1 MEEKKRRDSCMQ
13 EENKKKSQMDAVKK
27 SAEKVEV
34 PEELRPENLDEI
46 IHIGKEKQKKK
57 IWIEDFLYTQR
68 KRAAVVAACTVLA
81 VGAYTMLQLMERQ
94 TEKEAA
100 VTAQAETA
108 GTTAEVSE
116 KGSTDAGNTKTVEG
130 YKTADSYEEI
140 HKKIYEE
147 NEKAWLMR
155 NSWYSGDEVFEEEK
169 AMDQSSV
176 ESAAM
181 ETGAS
186 YSSKTGAYSET
197 NVRTEGVDE
206 GDLVKTDGA
215 YIYTLTR
222 SGKIRITKA
231 EGSSLEKVSE
241 TSLENLTDT
250 IQEMYVDGNI
260 LCIVVSGY
268 ETGVIME
275 DTDVY
280 SVNSTDYTKL
290 YTYDISDKANP
301 VLKGMVSQDGY
312 YQTSRKTGD
321 YVYLFSQYYSS
332 GGDPS
337 ADKPELYIPRVAG
350 SILPAEDV
358 LYPVVPQ
365 TDTSQLVISSVNLEE
380 PGQVQDSRSLIG
392 ACSLYYVSSKN
403 IYVCTENYEGQEV
416 RNQIARFSYE
426 DGTLE
431 LKAAGQINGIIN
443 NSFSLDEYD
452 NYLRVVVTRYVDGFG
467 STESNSLYVL
477 DEKMNMTGKIED
489 LAKGETIRSAR
500 FMGETGYFV
509 TYKQTDPLFSVNLKD
524 PQKPEILGELKI
536 TGFSQYLHF
545 YGENRLLGIGWET
558 DPDTGI
564 QEGLKLSMFD
574 ISNPAEVKEVDKMV
588 LKDVDLC
595 SAADNY
601 KGILIDPKENI
612 FGFGMGS
619 YSEKDYSLYGY
630 YGVFTYSEE
639 NGFSQELMQSLSQ
652 MAAGSGNMYGMVDEI
667 RGVYIGSTF
676 YLCGDSCIYAFNRE
690 KEYQACGKL
699 EW

>member
-1 MEEKKRRDSCMQ
+1 MEEKKRENFYMQ
-13 EENKKKSQMDAVKK
+13 EENKKKSQLDAVKK
-27 SAEKVEV
+27 SAGQVEI
-34 PEELRPENLDEI
+34 PDELRPQNLDEI
-46 IHIGKEKQKKK
+46 IRTGREKKK
-57 IWIEDFLYTQR
+57 HNKQMGKFLYRQR
-68 KRAAVVAACTVLA
+68 WKGAVVAACAVLA
-81 VGAYTMLQLMERQ
+81 VGVSVTLQSSKGQLQEDTNAGAQ
-94 TEKEAA
+94 TEMTGRES
-100 VTAQAETA
+100 ETSDA
-108 GTTAEVSE
+108 GSTAEE
-116 KGSTDAGNTKTVEG
+116 IEG
-130 YKTADSYEEI
+130 YQTAASYEEI
-140 HKKIYEE
+140 HKKIYQD
-147 NEKAWLMR
+147 NERAWLMR
-155 NSWYSGDEVFEEEK
+155 NSWYDSGRVYEAEIAQEEGTV
-169 AMDQSSV
+169 D
-176 ESAAM
+176 
-181 ETGAS
+181 TGAADMS
-186 YSSKTGAYSET
+186 MGASYSET

-206 GDLVKTDGA
+206 GDLVKTDGT

-231 EGSSLEKVSE
+231 DGNSLKKVSE

-250 IQEMYVDGNI
+250 IQEIYVDGNV

-268 ETGVIME
+268 QTGVIME

-290 YTYDISDKANP
+290 YTYDISDKTNP

-312 YQTSRKTGD
+312 YQTSRKVGRF
-321 YVYLFSQYYSS
+321 VYLFSQYCPS
-332 GGDPS
+332 GGNPS
-337 ADKPELYIPRVAG
+337 AEKPELYIPRVAG

-358 LYPVVPQ
+358 WYPVVPQ
-365 TDTSQLVISSVNLEE
+365 TDTSQLVISSVNLET
-380 PGQVQDSRSLIG
+380 PDQVQDSRSLIG
-392 ACSLYYVSSKN
+392 GCSLYYVSSKH

-416 RNQIARFSYE
+416 KNQIARFSYE

-443 NSFSLDEYD
+443 DSFSMDEYD
-452 NYLRVVVTRYVDGFG
+452 DYLRVVVTRYADGFG
-467 STESNSLYVL
+467 STESNSLYIL

-500 FMGETGYFV
+500 FMGEIGYFV
-509 TYKQTDPLFSVNLKD
+509 TYKQMDPLFSVNLKD
-524 PQKPEILGELKI
+524 PQKPEILGELKV

-545 YGENRLLGIGWET
+545 YGEDRLLGIGWET

-574 ISNPAEVKEVDKMV
+574 ISNPADVKEVHKMI

-595 SAADNY
+595 IAAENY

-619 YSEKDYSLYGY
+619 YSDKDYSLYGY

-639 NGFSQELMQSLSQ
+639 EGFSQELMQSLSQ
-652 MAAGSGNMYGMVDEI
+652 MSVSSGNTYGTIEEI
-667 RGVYIGSTF
+667 RGIYIGDTF
-676 YLCGDSCIYAFNRE
+676 YLCGDSGIYAFDRK
-690 KEYQACGKL
+690 KEYQAYGKL